1 MTPGH
6 APPCLRGGPDARRIA
21 EAVVGRESPWAQKG
35 FRCEGVRALLGVV
48 LWGASASA
56 LDEVDRHPGIA
67 VVEDVAKLV
76 EERPDDVAVLLSA
89 ARQLD
94 DGVAVLDLDER
105 GNDTALAEL

>member
-48 LWGASASA
+48 LWGASAPA

-67 VVEDVAKLV
+67 VVENVTELV